1 MSSFA
6 HICYSFSIKPKLYLK
21 IVVVFFFK
29 KLRLHFSMLSLG
41 CSKNVCKHLYV
52 KNTFLSPV
60 ISSILLILVLFNLSR
75 FCFFHWGLLSRPLLI
90 QVTLQKRK
98 SISNAHYHFYR
109 LHKHLGISRGVTQWG
124 HLLTSKRKS
133 LSTKLNSLFLFR
145 VAIKIGIRWTCDQPC
160 VPVYNTKKRTSF
172 LREQFKYI
180 IFLCSKIS
188 IYFCE

>member
-1 MSSFA
+1 
-6 HICYSFSIKPKLYLK
+6 
-21 IVVVFFFK
+21 
-29 KLRLHFSMLSLG
+29 MLSLG

-75 FCFFHWGLLSRPLLI
+75 FCFFHWSLLSRSLLI
-90 QVTLQKRK
+90 QVILQKRK
-98 SISNAHYHFYR
+98 SIPNAHYHFYR

-160 VPVYNTKKRTSF
+160 VPVTTQKRERHFCENNLNTSYFCVQKYLYTFVSRHFPDINFFANFVNS
-172 LREQFKYI
+172 QFKNCKL
-180 IFLCSKIS
+180 FLTI
-188 IYFCE
+188 